1 MSILT
6 KPNITKGI
14 QAQFTLSRTELSSHP
29 LIQAD
34 LYFQNTDNWYRVNVV
49 YKSSP
54 GSQYEIVEFDATLS
68 NSTGKFLVS
77 EKARDLFQVEKV
89 VILDFDGGYL
99 EIPRSSLE
107 VEDWDIE
114 L

>member
-1 MSILT
+1 MNIIT
-6 KPNITKGI
+6 KPLVEKGV
-14 QAQFTLSRTELSSHP
+14 QAQFTLNRTMLSSHP
-29 LIQAD
+29 LIQSD
-34 LYFQNTDNWYRVNVV
+34 LYFQNTDNWYRVNVI

-54 GSQYEIVEFDATLS
+54 GSQYEIVEFDATL
-68 NSTGKFLVS
+68 NSPIGKFLVS

-99 EIPRSSLE
+99 EIPRGELE
-107 VEDWDIE
+107 VVDWDIE